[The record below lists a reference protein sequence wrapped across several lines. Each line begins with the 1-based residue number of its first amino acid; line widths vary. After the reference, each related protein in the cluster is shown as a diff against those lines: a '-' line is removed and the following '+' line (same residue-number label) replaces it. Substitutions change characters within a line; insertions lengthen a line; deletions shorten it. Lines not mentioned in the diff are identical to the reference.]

1 MSDIKI
7 AAAYGVNSN
16 MMARKTVSDRPGAVD
31 EPGKSLPPEA
41 ANPTDPQEAKAKV
54 AEAAVGQAV
63 AELNDYV
70 QSEKRDLFFSVEGKT
85 GETVIRVVDRES
97 GELIRQIPNQVVL
110 DLAEMVKQNEPLQL
124 INMQG

>member
-7 AAAYGVNSN
+7 AAAYGMNSN
-16 MMARKTVSDRPGAVD
+16 AIARKTVSDGSGAVN

-41 ANPTDPQEAKAKV
+41 AKPTEAQEAKAKV
-54 AEAAVGQAV
+54 AEVAVDQAV

-85 GETVIRVVDRES
+85 GDTVVRVVDRES